1 MVEVCAQTHASMYL
15 KMRSSTAVLHWI
27 LFKAIFGNDNLA
39 AGVRCKISF
48 LIDQV
53 YVEFSY
59 PLKKKRPLFLL
70 RIWVYQIGR
79 WISSSN
85 CEEDCE
91 EDIWQFKNGL
101 ALVEGKFSPCN
112 LVITASA
119 WSLQSLESLWKY
131 K

>member
-1 MVEVCAQTHASMYL
+1 MCAQTHASMYL

-59 PLKKKRPLFLL
+59 PLKKKDLYFSLGFEYIKLGDEYLL
-70 RIWVYQIGR
+70 QIVKKTVKKIYG
-79 WISSSN
+79 
-85 CEEDCE
+85 
-91 EDIWQFKNGL
+91 
-101 ALVEGKFSPCN
+101 N
-112 LVITASA
+112 LRMV
-119 WSLQSLESLWKY
+119 WHL
-131 K
+131 